1 VHRVSAPEPTPDTPE
16 PTPDTPETTEDP
28 RPKESEDASRIVAL
42 TDGVVAI
49 AITLLVLDIAVPEI
63 PDALVDKELGDAL
76 WDLRPQVFGFV
87 LSFWVIAYFWL
98 GHRLVFSHLRRID
111 MTLIVINLF
120 FLLVIVFIPFAA
132 GLLADY
138 VPNDLAVAVYA
149 GVSAAAGLSLV
160 AMISYPR
167 AKGHFKL
174 DVSVDRIG
182 LTTRKMLVAPIIF
195 IVTIPIAFL
204 SGWLAVGLWALIPIA
219 RYVMEQQRG

>member
-1 VHRVSAPEPTPDTPE
+1 VPDLAATEPPD
-16 PTPDTPETTEDP
+16 DP
-28 RPKESEDASRIVAL
+28 PPRESEDSSRIIAL
-42 TDGVVAI
+42 TDGVIAI

-76 WDLRPQVFGFV
+76 WDLRPQFFGFV

-98 GHRLVFSHLRRID
+98 GHRIVFSHLRRID
-111 MTLIVINLF
+111 LTLIVINLF

-160 AMISYPR
+160 AMISYPK
-167 AKGHFKL
+167 AQGHFKL
-174 DVSVDRIG
+174 DVSVDRVG
-182 LTTRKMLVAPIIF
+182 LITRKMLVAPVIF
-195 IVTIPIAFL
+195 IASMPIAFL
-204 SGWLAVGLWALIPIA
+204 SGWLAVGLWALIPII
-219 RYVMEQQRG
+219 RYVMEQRGG